1 MRTILL
7 IARNSL
13 VLAARDRKAL
23 VLTLLMPLILTAI
36 LGNALNGV
44 MTEGS
49 IGPATVL
56 VRNADTG
63 TLGKVLTE
71 DVLGSAEVRKVLA
84 ASAMTDLER
93 ARADVAAGKATAAI
107 YVPPSFS
114 ADTAAGRR
122 TEIQVF
128 TDPGDA
134 TRAAIVTQVVQG
146 FTESLTSRAM
156 AARLAGAEAMQ
167 PAPQP
172 TLTETATGA
181 RPVSAMQYY
190 AAAIALVFILTGTI
204 QRGGKLLEER
214 QGGTLQ
220 RMLVSPAS
228 RGEVLAGQVAGSALL
243 ALAQCAI
250 LMAGTRLLFGVVWG
264 TWGGALLL
272 GAAYSLAAAGIGTAL
287 AGSLRDKKAVDIAS
301 GALSNIFGLVSG
313 ALIPLWSFPDV
324 LKAAAKLTPNYWAM
338 QGFLDQMAGVGAARL
353 WLPVTIL
360 AATAVLSGA
369 FGTWRMAQQ

>member
-23 VLTLLMPLILTAI
+23 ILTLLMPLILTAI

-134 TRAAIVTQVVQG
+134 TRATIVTQVVQG
-146 FTESLTSRAM
+146 FTESLTSRAL

-167 PAPQP
+167 SAPQP

-338 QGFLDQMAGVGAARL
+338 QGFLDQMAGVGA
-353 WLPVTIL
+353 PG
-360 AATAVLSGA
+360 SGCP
-369 FGTWRMAQQ
+369 